1 MSKIA
6 IVTGASS
13 GMGKELLLRLQ
24 QSYELDEIWG
34 IARRKEK
41 LEELKPLSAIP
52 TRPISLDLQKEESM
66 DKIKELLEAEKP
78 NVKLLIHAAGYG
90 KFGTFEEI
98 PLEHNLGMLD
108 LNARALVEITYLVLP
123 YMKEKAQILTV
134 DSFSSFA
141 PIPHV
146 NVYAATKAFVLSFTR
161 SLNQELKPRK
171 IHCIALCPYWV
182 KTEFLDVA
190 DSETKLRNLD
200 KVYTVD
206 FVVGKAMK
214 ALKKNNRDYIVP
226 GWYAK
231 FLHALTK
238 LLPHKMVMWV
248 WNKQQKFQ

>member
-1 MSKIA
+1 
-6 IVTGASS
+6 
-13 GMGKELLLRLQ
+13 MGKELLLRLQ
-24 QSYELDEIWG
+24 ETYELDEIWA
-34 IARRKEK
+34 IARRTNR
-41 LEELKPLSAIP
+41 LEELKRLSKIPVRPL
-52 TRPISLDLQKEESM
+52 SLDLQKEESM
-66 DKIKELLEAEKP
+66 DILRELLETETP
-78 NVKLLIHAAGYG
+78 DVRLLVNAAGYG

-98 PLEHNLGMLD
+98 SYEHNMGMMD
-108 LNARALVEITYLVLP
+108 LNAKALVAITYLTLP
-123 YMKEKAQILTV
+123 YMKAQAQILNV

-190 DSETKLRNLD
+190 DSNTQLRNLD

-206 FVVGKAMK
+206 FVVGKAIK

-226 GWYAK
+226 GLYAK

-238 LLPHKMVMWV
+238 ILPHKMVMWV

>member
-1 MSKIA
+1 
-6 IVTGASS
+6 
-13 GMGKELLLRLQ
+13 MGKELLLKLQ
-24 QSYELDEIWG
+24 KTYELDEIWA
-34 IARRKEK
+34 IARRTDR
-41 LEELKPLSAIP
+41 LEALKGLSAVP
-52 TRPISLDLQKEESM
+52 VRTLSMDLQKEESM
-66 DKIKELLEAEKP
+66 DTLRELLEAETP
-78 NVKLLIHAAGYG
+78 EVKLLINAAGYG

-98 PLEHNLGMLD
+98 SYEHNLGMVD
-108 LNARALVEITYLVLP
+108 LNARALVAVTYLTLP
-123 YMKEKAQILTV
+123 YMKAGAQILNI

-190 DSETKLRNLD
+190 DADTKLRNLD

-214 ALKKNNRDYIVP
+214 ALKKNDKDYIVP
-226 GWYAK
+226 GLYAK

-238 LLPHKMVMWV
+238 VLPHRTVMWV
-248 WNKQQKFQ
+248 WNKQQNFQ